1 MSPQQMKKRACAGVG
16 LYGRGWVFLC
26 VGERA
31 PHKHNTQAH
40 TAMHWAVTLAQEPVI
55 DHEVGLY
62 SAQQTIFRHRLR
74 LPPHMA
80 E

>member
-1 MSPQQMKKRACAGVG
+1 
-16 LYGRGWVFLC
+16 
-26 VGERA
+26 
-31 PHKHNTQAH
+31 
-40 TAMHWAVTLAQEPVI
+40 MHWAVTLAQEPVI
-55 DHEVGLY
+55 DHEVDLY